1 MKKNQKFSTASRK
14 FVRFCF
20 ARAKRACARDCR
32 RRSFLPN
39 GYDILHRYPIK
50 SEKSL
55 FFNFFQRK
63 KIGVGKSDFVRFCF
77 ARAKRACAMR
87 RATSGAA
94 FKMVCSRPAVISRRY
109 PGILQERSEGSV
121 RLYSTRAANAARSA
135 GASEIAAAGRFL
147 LMGMIFFTKNE
158 RIYWNNAILE
168 LYYIIDNIFR
178 SF

>member
-77 ARAKRACAMR
+77 ARAKRACACAAPPVELRSKWFVRDR
-87 RATSGAA
+87 RMDCGARLGVNQGEA
-94 FKMVCSRPAVISRRY
+94 EGVYDCTRP
-109 PGILQERSEGSV
+109 
-121 RLYSTRAANAARSA
+121 RLSPQICPQDCPR
-135 GASEIAAAGRFL
+135 GAAAGRFL
-147 LMGMIFFTKNE
+147 WGSCAFSTEKS
-158 RIYWNNAILE
+158 RIDFKFWKTM
-168 LYYIIDNIFR
+168 LYYD
-178 SF
+178 